1 MWQNSKQSSANLP
14 FLPKN
19 KKPPEQMIEDSC
31 CLQGGA
37 QEISQEIS
45 SDKADQFLFVK
56 VQQSAMKV
64 MNNCMSLPRK

>member
-1 MWQNSKQSSANLP
+1 
-14 FLPKN
+14 
-19 KKPPEQMIEDSC
+19 MIEDSC